1 MKPAISKSAIS
12 FAIAAFA
19 TVAHA
24 AETYPTKPVT
34 LVVAY
39 AAGGMTD
46 ILTRKISADLQA
58 QTGQPFVVDNK
69 PGATGQIATEFVSRR
84 PADGYTILV
93 GATSHVINPALKKSL
108 PYDARKAFDPVALL
122 AISPNFVLVN
132 SGLNIKTFADLKT
145 YARTHSTIPYGTAGI
160 GGAPHVI
167 GELLRAQ
174 SGLPFVHVAYK
185 GAGPAMGDLVS
196 GQVPFGVAESVT
208 ANAYLKSGK
217 IVPLAVAS
225 ARRSE
230 MYPSVPTLNELGY
243 KGFDLSTWVG
253 VYAPAGTSPQILET
267 LNKGIRKA
275 IASKVT
281 SDYIHSTGSEPGN
294 MDLPTYKAFVQSE
307 IDKWKA
313 VIQQAGVKDE

>member
-1 MKPAISKSAIS
+1 MK
-12 FAIAAFA
+12 FMAIAIPLAALCA
-19 TVAHA
+19 TAAHA
-24 AETYPTKPVT
+24 ADRYPSKPVT

-46 ILTRKISADLQA
+46 ILTRKLAADLQA
-58 QTGQPFVVDNK
+58 ETGQTFIVDNK
-69 PGATGQIATEFVSRR
+69 PGATGQIATEYVARR

-132 SGLNIKTFADLKT
+132 ADLNIKTFADLKA
-145 YARTHSTIPYGTAGI
+145 YGKTHTSIPFGTAGI
-160 GGAPHVI
+160 GGAPHIV

-174 SGLPFVHVAYK
+174 SGLPLVHVAYK

-196 GQVPFGVAESVT
+196 GQVPFGIAESVT

-217 IVPLAVAS
+217 IVPLAIAS
-225 ARRSE
+225 AQRSALF
-230 MYPSVPTLNELGY
+230 PSVPTLNELGY
-243 KGFDLSTWVG
+243 KGFDLTTWVG
-253 VYAPAGTSPQILET
+253 VYAPAGTPAPVLDA

-275 IASKVT
+275 IGKQAT
-281 SDYIHSTGSEPGN
+281 TDYIRSTGSEPGD
-294 MDLPTYKAFVQSE
+294 MDLPAYRSFVSSE
-307 IDKWKA
+307 MDKWKR
-313 VIQQAGVKDE
+313 VVQQAGVKDE

>member
-1 MKPAISKSAIS
+1 MKSALP

-24 AETYPTKPVT
+24 GETYPAKPVT

-46 ILTRKISADLQA
+46 ILARRVAADLQA

-69 PGATGQIATEFVSRR
+69 PGATGQIATDYVARR

-93 GATSHVINPALKKSL
+93 GATSHVINPALKKAL

-132 SGLNIKTFADLKT
+132 ANLNLKTFADLKT
-145 YARTHSTIPYGTAGI
+145 YARTHPSIPYGTAGI
-160 GGAPHVI
+160 GGAPHVV
-167 GELLRAQ
+167 GELLRVQ
-174 SGLPFVHVAYK
+174 SGLPLVHVAYK

-230 MYPSVPTLNELGY
+230 QYPAVPTLNELGY
-243 KGFDLSTWVG
+243 KGFDLTTWVG
-253 VYAPAGTSPQILET
+253 VYAPAGTPPQILAT
-267 LNKGIRKA
+267 LNQGLRKA
-275 IASKVT
+275 IASQAT
-281 SDYIHSTGSEPGN
+281 SDYIRSTGSEPGN

-307 IDKWKA
+307 MDKWKA